1 MKSFALFLV
10 IFLLGVCGYLALQGR
25 LPSQANPSTPIHLIS
40 PESCL
45 LNKGICTAGKT
56 PFQLSLELTPQPV
69 PLMKPV
75 QVKMQ
80 LQGLNNLASANLKI
94 EGENMYMGFQTVQ
107 LAKLNESDWQG
118 SFSLPICSESEMHWR
133 VTVSLNTPEQA
144 YQASFKLVTQR

>member
-1 MKSFALFLV
+1 MKSFALLLAV
-10 IFLLGVCGYLALQGR
+10 FLLGVGGYFALQGK
-25 LPSQANPSTPIHLIS
+25 LPSQASLSSPIHLVS

-45 LNKGICTAGKT
+45 LNKSICTASKE

-75 QVKMQ
+75 QMKMQ
-80 LQGLNNLASANLKI
+80 LKGLNNLESASLKI

-107 LAKLNESDWQG
+107 LAKLNDSDWQG

-133 VTVSLNTPEQA
+133 VTASLNTPQQV